1 MLDPSKGQLMSHSHC
16 FFVQLLQEEC
26 DVTVLFRNAFGVL
39 NWTAEFDFNSVVDVE
54 YLWVVVE
61 AAADARDLEEVA
73 QGLLKISV
81 NELALQVL
89 LLG

>member
-1 MLDPSKGQLMSHSHC
+1 
-16 FFVQLLQEEC
+16 
-26 DVTVLFRNAFGVL
+26 
-39 NWTAEFDFNSVVDVE
+39 
-54 YLWVVVE
+54 VVVE
-61 AAADARDLEEVA
+61 AAADARDLEEVV